1 MRKCPFSHNNLT
13 ITKGGDRVS
22 RSSNKLVVEGARHA
36 MEQLKYETA
45 NELGIPNYNTVDK
58 GNLTSRENG
67 YVGGYMTKK
76 LVSYAEQAMSNQQR

>member
-1 MRKCPFSHNNLT
+1 M
-13 ITKGGDRVS
+13 S
-22 RSSNKLVVEGARHA
+22 RSNKLVVEGARQA

-45 NELGIPNYNTVDK
+45 NELGIANYNTVDK

>member
-1 MRKCPFSHNNLT
+1 M
-13 ITKGGDRVS
+13 S
-22 RSSNKLVVEGARHA
+22 RSNKLVVEGARQA

-45 NELGIPNYNTVDK
+45 NELGIANYNTVDK

-67 YVGGYMTKK
+67 YAGGYMTKK